1 MSWQTILI
9 SNPCKLSIKNN
20 NILLRR
26 LDEEDVIVVIS
37 EVSAVVIEN
46 PQVVIAQYRH
56 LIFFDRL

>member
-37 EVSAVVIEN
+37 EVSAVVL
-46 PQVVIAQYRH
+46 RTH
-56 LIFFDRL
+56 KLL

>member
-26 LDEEDVIVVIS
+26 LDEEDVIVEYI
-37 EVSAVVIEN
+37 
-46 PQVVIAQYRH
+46 
-56 LIFFDRL
+56 